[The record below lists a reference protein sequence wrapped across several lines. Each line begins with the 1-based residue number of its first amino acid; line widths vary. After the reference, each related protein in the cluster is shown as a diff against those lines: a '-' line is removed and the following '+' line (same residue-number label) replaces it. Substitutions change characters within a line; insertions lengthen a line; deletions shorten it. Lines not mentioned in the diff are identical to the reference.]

1 MNRILCVSALS
12 LASLSGCEQARTVN
26 PPTEPAQGIPIDES
40 AVQATPGTLTLP
52 GRGPTSFVGRWSP
65 DVSWCAMPQGER
77 RPIAI
82 TPLRLEGPGNSCAI
96 ASVDEVTD
104 GYVATLDCAVPGRT
118 RRERVMMAVAA
129 DTMTFEWMDRAG
141 AAVTLH
147 QCTTLGDTSAAPAG
161 LPIG

>member
-1 MNRILCVSALS
+1 MVATV
-12 LASLSGCEQARTVN
+12 QPVN
-26 PPTEPAQGIPIDES
+26 PPTEPARGIPIDES

-52 GRGPTSFVGRWSP
+52 GRGPISFVGRWAP

-82 TPLRLEGPGNSCAI
+82 TPLRLDGPGNSCAI

-104 GYVATLDCAVPGRT
+104 GYVATLDCAAEGAT

-129 DTMTFEWMDRAG
+129 DTMTLRWMDRPG
-141 AAVTLH
+141 AAETLH
-147 QCTTLGDTSAAPAG
+147 QCTTLADTASSAVIMP
-161 LPIG
+161 